1 MKHIRTIIRKEWAEV
16 FKRRLVVMVML
27 IVPLVFTILPLVMLG
42 VMNNPDLS
50 LSSSATPEMMA
61 QSGGMPGDITQ
72 VCVNMSGG
80 ECMQVMMM
88 VQFLLMFMMMPL
100 LIPITIAAYSI
111 VGEKTTRSLEP
122 LLATPIST
130 LELLLGKC
138 LAAVI
143 PAIGVT
149 WVSFAIFN
157 LGLIILKI
165 SPVVRGYILSPTWLL
180 GILVL
185 GPILA
190 VIAVNFA
197 IYISSRVTDPRAAEQ
212 ISGVLIVPFMGVIF
226 AQLAGIIT
234 INIQFMLIAIGVCA
248 LIAVGMM
255 YLGTLIFDRENILTK
270 WK

>member
-1 MKHIRTIIRKEWAEV
+1 MKHVRTIIKKEWAEV

-27 IVPLVFTILPLVMLG
+27 IVPLLFTVLPLIMLG
-42 VMNNPDLS
+42 VMNNATIDTGGS
-50 LSSSATPEMMA
+50 LTPEMIA
-61 QSGGMPGDITQ
+61 QSGGMPGNVAST
-72 VCVNMSGG
+72 CAGLSGDD
-80 ECMQVMMM
+80 CMQVMM
-88 VQFLLMFMMMPL
+88 VIQFLLMFMMMPL

-143 PAIGVT
+143 PAVGVT
-149 WVSFAIFN
+149 WLSFALFN
-157 LGLIILKI
+157 LGLVIMKI
-165 SPVVRGYILSPTWLL
+165 SPGVRSYILGPTWLL
-180 GILVL
+180 GILLL

-212 ISGVLIVPFMGVIF
+212 ISGVLIVPFLGVVF
-226 AQLAGIIT
+226 AQLAGVLT
-234 INIQFMLIAIGVCA
+234 VNISFMLLAIGVCA
-248 LIAVGMM
+248 LIAVGMV
-255 YLGTLIFDRENILTK
+255 YLGTLVFDRENILTK

>member
-16 FKRRLVVMVML
+16 FKRKLVVMVML
-27 IVPLVFTILPLVMLG
+27 IVPLVFTILPLIMLG
-42 VMNNPDLS
+42 VMGNADMD
-50 LSSSATPEMMA
+50 AGGTITPEMLA
-61 QSGGMPGDITQ
+61 QSGSMPGNIAETCAGMNGND
-72 VCVNMSGG
+72 CF
-80 ECMQVMMM
+80 QVMMV

-100 LIPITIAAYSI
+100 LIPITIAAYSV

-130 LELLLGKC
+130 IDLLVGKS

-143 PAIGVT
+143 PAVGVT
-149 WVSFAIFN
+149 WLSFALFN
-157 LGLIILKI
+157 LGLIILKV
-165 SPVVRGYILSPTWLL
+165 SPGVRGYILSPTWLL
-180 GILVL
+180 GVLVL

-212 ISGVLIVPFMGVIF
+212 ISGVLIVPFLGVVF
-226 AQLAGIIT
+226 AQLAGVLT
-234 INIQFMLIAIGVCA
+234 VNVTFMLLAIGVCA
-248 LIAVGMM
+248 IIAVALT
-255 YLGTLIFDRENILTK
+255 YLGTLVFDRENILTK